1 MGKFYPWYAKWK
13 CSTFMNPKQ
22 QQQQLPYYNNN
33 LTNTKNIVYID
44 I

>member
-1 MGKFYPWYAKWK
+1 
-13 CSTFMNPKQ
+13 MNPKQ

-44 I
+44 IQIINIQMIEKHKS